1 MVEEN
6 GSFFAHVSRKRKE
19 KKTNLAPIQKVRQ
32 AIGYLHEQLDR
43 VAG

>member
-6 GSFFAHVSRKRKE
+6 GSFFAHVSGKRERKS
-19 KKTNLAPIQKVRQ
+19 NLAPIQKVRQ
-32 AIGYLHEQLDR
+32 TIGYLHEQLDR